1 MSEQKFKNQ
10 IRALAICLA
19 LVTLIFGVL
28 FCRLYYKSQ
37 QMTTEELTLKK
48 LNLIGEDGTLRMVLS
63 NEKRQ
68 NPGVIDGKPLA
79 PRERPAGIIFFDNNG
94 NECGGLTI
102 NQQEA
107 NGQIHKDMSF
117 TMDNYRNDQVL
128 QLVDEEFYKDGK
140 AIVRR
145 GMAINEFPVGA
156 TLTDLIA
163 SADSIKNLPDS
174 LLRIRAMAAL
184 MEREGSKRRVFVGR
198 TAEDESGLFLF
209 DHKGRPRM
217 QIYVDSLGNPQIFAL
232 DSSGNKRSLVR
243 L

>member
-10 IRALAICLA
+10 IRTLSICLI
-19 LVTLIFGVL
+19 LVTLIFGGL
-28 FCRLYYKSQ
+28 FGWLYATSR
-37 QMTTEELTLKK
+37 QMAREELTLKK

-79 PRERPAGIIFFDNNG
+79 ARERPAGIIFFDNNG
-94 NECGGLTI
+94 NECGGLTMS
-102 NQQEA
+102 QQQA

-140 AIVRR
+140 ASVRR

-163 SADSIKNLPDS
+163 SADSIKNIPDS
-174 LLRIRAMAAL
+174 LRQVSAMAAL
-184 MEREGSKRRVFVGR
+184 MERQGSKRRVFVGR
-198 TAEDESGLFLF
+198 TIKDESGLFLF

-217 QIYVDSLGNPQIFAL
+217 QIYVDSSGNPQILAL
-232 DSSGNKRSLVR
+232 DTLGNKRSLVSR
-243 L
+243 